1 MKIYLSTH
9 NPDKIKAAKS
19 VFDKYD
25 KRTFAEYT
33 E

>member
-19 VFDKYD
+19 VFDKND
-25 KRTFAEYT
+25 KITIWCIV
-33 E
+33 